1 MEVYRNLNLA
11 GNIEYNRICLLF
23 KVQYEFI
30 HDFPKLL
37 RIMPEA
43 YHLSCKIMLL
53 FLICHT
59 VTMQSL
65 MGSCQTNQRKG
76 IDIYDYYE
84 DYYYND
90 EDHIDNYNR
99 IERID
104 LLQKKGR
111 RQIFSLYHYLF
122 HLFHVMS
129 QLLRRTELSD
139 FYDII

>member
-43 YHLSCKIMLL
+43 YHISCKIMLL
-53 FLICHT
+53 FFICHT

-76 IDIYDYYE
+76 IDIYDYCE

-104 LLQKKGR
+104 LLGKQADL
-111 RQIFSLYHYLF
+111 FTLSLSISSISCD
-122 HLFHVMS
+122 VS
-129 QLLRRTELSD
+129 IVEKNRTFGFL
-139 FYDII
+139 